1 MFVETMYFLY
11 SLGVVTFKFT
21 HKCARNLILT
31 MAVCGH
37 TKTGQK
43 IAAGWAG
50 LAHIYQVAQK
60 AIIKIKFLFYSCNQL
75 NMRNVV
81 KCISPH

>member
-1 MFVETMYFLY
+1 MYFLY

-31 MAVCGH
+31 MAFCGH

-43 IAAGWAG
+43 IAVGWAG

-60 AIIKIKFLFYSCNQL
+60 AIIKIRFLSYFCNQL